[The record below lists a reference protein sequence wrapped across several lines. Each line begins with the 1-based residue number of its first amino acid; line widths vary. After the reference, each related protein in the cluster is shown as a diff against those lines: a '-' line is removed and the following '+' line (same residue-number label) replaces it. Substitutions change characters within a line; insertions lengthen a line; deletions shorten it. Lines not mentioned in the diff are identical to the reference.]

1 MYDITTIGDIKLD
14 VFIDLGNDAEVA
26 CDIDKENCVMQI
38 KYGEKIPVDSAVTM
52 MAGSAP
58 NISIGGRRLGATS
71 NIISVVG
78 EDTTATLA
86 IDTLKKSGIP
96 TENVTIAKGTQSSFS
111 AILNFQGESTLLAVH
126 RPHVYAL
133 PEKLD
138 TDWLFVTEL
147 GHNYKKL
154 FREIV
159 ERKEQTGMRVGINPG
174 AIQLEEHD
182 DSLMEL
188 IAHADLLIV
197 NKEEAQDLCGCELE
211 EPKPLLRTLQELG
224 PKTIIM
230 TEGREGAYATDN
242 NTIYHAPMFPGERV
256 EATGAG
262 DAFATGVLGAIIA
275 KQDLATALAWGSV
288 NSASVVQYVGPQEG
302 LLTRDQI
309 NSFLKDNPNYKVI
322 TI

>member
-1 MYDITTIGDIKLD
+1 MYDITTIGDVKLD
-14 VFIDLGNDAEVA
+14 VFIDLSNDAKVA

-58 NISIGGRRLGATS
+58 NISIGCKKLGATS
-71 NIISVVG
+71 SIISVVG

-86 IDTLKKSGIP
+86 IDGLKSHGIP
-96 TENVTIAKGTQSSFS
+96 TNNVTIAKGTQSSFS
-111 AILNFQGESTLLAVH
+111 AILNLQGESTLLAVH

-133 PEKLD
+133 PENLD

-147 GHNYKKL
+147 GPKYKKL
-154 FREIV
+154 FHEIV
-159 ERKEQTGMRVGINPG
+159 ERKKQTGMRIAINPG

-188 IAHADLLIV
+188 LSESDLLIV

-230 TEGREGAYATDN
+230 TEGREGAYATDDG
-242 NTIYHAPMFPGERV
+242 TVYHAPMFPGERV

-262 DAFATGVLGAIIA
+262 DSFATGVISALIA
-275 KQDLATALAWGSV
+275 KQNLDTALSWGSV

-309 NSFLKDNPNYKVI
+309 NTFLKNESNYKVI
-322 TI
+322 KI